1 MTTDKYENQ
10 RTDTLCPILSIVR
23 CHPVAKQKHPPLAA
37 RFHARQTAG
46 AEKHRM
52 ESDARK
58 CNANPHSGIRVCAG
72 VRFNEWRLIV
82 SSVRARMPL
91 EPRCHSSDSV

>member
-1 MTTDKYENQ
+1 MANDMPASHVQNGEMTADKCQTQ
-10 RTDTLCPILSIVR
+10 RTWTSCPILSVVR

-37 RFHARQTAG
+37 RFDARQTAG

-58 CNANPHSGIRVCAG
+58 CNTNPRSGFRVCAG
-72 VRFNEWRLIV
+72 VRFNEWR
-82 SSVRARMPL
+82 PYGQ
-91 EPRCHSSDSV
+91 